1 MLRCLKN
8 MPADQ
13 QCALCERM
21 VGRISLH
28 HLVPRE
34 EGGRYSETVPLCQ
47 PCHSTIHLAYSN
59 RELAQHYHTIALLQQ
74 APALQKYLNWIK
86 KRPIERISNYRN
98 QRRRR

>member
-1 MLRCLKN
+1 MN
-8 MPADQ
+8 MQPQQ

-21 VGRISLH
+21 VGQLSLH

-59 RELAQHYHTIALLQQ
+59 RELALHYNTIALLQQ
-74 APALQKYLNWIK
+74 APALQKYLAWIR
-86 KRPIERISNYRN
+86 KRPIERISNDRN
-98 QRRRR
+98 QRSRR